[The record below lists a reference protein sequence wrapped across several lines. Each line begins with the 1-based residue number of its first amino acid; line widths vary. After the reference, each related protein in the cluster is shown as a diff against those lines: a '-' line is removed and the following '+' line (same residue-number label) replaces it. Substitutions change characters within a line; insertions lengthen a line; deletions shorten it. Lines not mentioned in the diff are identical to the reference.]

1 MMATATPF
9 GPSPEYWF
17 LGYVERTPHLRAFQ
31 PAIGEA
37 VTPAG
42 QVVGADAALDNMDV
56 RDGWLC
62 INTSSQVWA
71 LDLPLRSN
79 AKLIARSFRAVP
91 ALDDRHVWVC
101 PTNLEGVAL
110 CLDAEGDIVDEG
122 RLPED
127 CLLDAIVGNTWIT
140 LRMRDGH
147 TLIADPTGEVTA
159 DLGVGSVE
167 SASAS
172 AVVMKRHNDAPLF
185 VERDGVQDFNPDRYY
200 WYTSLDLT
208 TMEERKLGD
217 DRSPRGVKLAP
228 DGTVAAVMGEIDGR
242 AHVTIY
248 AVATGTL
255 LRRHSGFEYPG
266 SECWSRD
273 GKWFFFQDMRNS
285 GDPMPWCIDRES
297 LELIALPAGRDMPTF
312 GVDVTGIEI

>member
-1 MMATATPF
+1 MMATSTPP
-9 GPSPEYWF
+9 GPSPDYRF

-31 PAIGEA
+31 PAIGEV
-37 VTPAG
+37 VTPSG
-42 QVVGADAALDNMDV
+42 QVLGADAALDNMEV
-56 RDGWLC
+56 RNGWVC

-91 ALDDRHVWVC
+91 ALDDRYVWVC
-101 PTNLEGVAL
+101 PTNLDGVAH
-110 CLDAEGDIVDEG
+110 CIDANGGIVDEG
-122 RLPED
+122 RLPEG
-127 CLLDAIVGNTWIT
+127 CALDAIVGDKWIT

-147 TLIADPTGEVTA
+147 TLVADPTGRIAA

-167 SASAS
+167 TAAASAL
-172 AVVMKRHNDAPLF
+172 VIKRHGDAPLF
-185 VERDGVQDFNPDRYY
+185 VERDGVRDFNPERYY
-200 WYTSLDLT
+200 WYTTFDLA
-208 TMEERKLGD
+208 TMEERELGD

-228 DGTVAAVMGEIDGR
+228 DGALVAVMGEIDGQ

-248 AVATGTL
+248 EVATGTM

-266 SECWSRD
+266 LECWSRD

-285 GDPMPWCIDRES
+285 GNPVPWCIDRGS
-297 LELIALPAGRDMPTF
+297 LELIALPAERDMPTF